1 MTQPCERQLICTYTE
16 VIGLGQQ
23 RINSQDQCPYRITT
37 IVACCSIDDCR
48 CTIEYMTQPCEQQL
62 LCTYTEVIG
71 LDQQRINSQDQC
83 PYRITLMIP
92 RPTRS
97 NFFPY
102 TKLFRY
108 PCERQ
113 LICTYTEVIGL
124 GQQRINSQDQCPD
137 RITTIVACCSIDDC
151 RCAIEY
157 MTQPCERQLICT
169 YTQALALGQHRI
181 IIQDQCPH
189 RI

>member
-1 MTQPCERQLICTYTE
+1 MSHTPKSSLF
-16 VIGLGQQ
+16 
-23 RINSQDQCPYRITT
+23 PFTT
-37 IVACCSIDDCR
+37 IFRCCSIDDCR
-48 CTIEYMTQPCEQQL
+48 CAIEYMTQ
-62 LCTYTEVIG
+62 
-71 LDQQRINSQDQC
+71 
-83 PYRITLMIP
+83 
-92 RPTRS
+92 
-97 NFFPY
+97 
-102 TKLFRY
+102 

-169 YTQALALGQHRI
+169 YKIGRASCQERV
-181 IIQDQCPH
+181 
-189 RI
+189 

>member
-1 MTQPCERQLICTYTE
+1 MTQ
-16 VIGLGQQ
+16 
-23 RINSQDQCPYRITT
+23 
-37 IVACCSIDDCR
+37 
-48 CTIEYMTQPCEQQL
+48 
-62 LCTYTEVIG
+62 
-71 LDQQRINSQDQC
+71 
-83 PYRITLMIP
+83 
-92 RPTRS
+92 
-97 NFFPY
+97 
-102 TKLFRY
+102 

-169 YTQALALGQHRI
+169 YTEAIVLGQQRI
-181 IIQDQCPH
+181 NSQDQCPD
-189 RI
+189 RITTIVACCSIDDCRFFFKDTAHTYIYPFTLPYALPICLGQQRINSQDQCPDRITTIVACCSIDDCRCAIEYM